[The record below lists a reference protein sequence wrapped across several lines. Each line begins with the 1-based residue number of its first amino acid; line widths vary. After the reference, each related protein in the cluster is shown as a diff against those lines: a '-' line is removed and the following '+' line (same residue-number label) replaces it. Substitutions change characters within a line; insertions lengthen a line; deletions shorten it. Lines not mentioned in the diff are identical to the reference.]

1 MGWLWCW
8 GEESLKDGMQ
18 GFSIANNR
26 LWGVRQEEGGRG
38 GRQDLVFFFS
48 LFFYFY
54 VKFLG
59 YR

>member
-1 MGWLWCW
+1 MDWLWCW

-38 GRQDLVFFFS
+38 ETRFGFFFS

-59 YR
+59 YG